1 MQAILERG
9 RKTQKIQTSF
19 YYPQSRNESD
29 PQQKARNS
37 AVFYFLNK
45 SHTGVALPTKPLYF
59 SLFPFRKKKK
69 RKGGL
74 SKSMHDRTR
83 KTVNYG

>member
-1 MQAILERG
+1 MDPIVPSCNTDQGVYRG
-9 RKTQKIQTSF
+9 CKRFWKEVGKHKKFQTSF

-29 PQQKARNS
+29 PQQKAGNS

-59 SLFPFRKKKK
+59 SLFPFRKKKEK
-69 RKGGL
+69 EA
-74 SKSMHDRTR
+74 
-83 KTVNYG
+83 